1 MVLKAK
7 QHLSN
12 SIIIS
17 NVLLRSY
24 ISCLWMSDSGQDCE
38 KHNRCF
44 SRCIFSSLS
53 FLSRC
58 LWHQVC
64 SSLCPAA
71 PRKAP
76 SMVVSCPTRWSSQP
90 PINRETGFSNVLMCH
105 PPLLHYTAD
114 WVLSSLCTV
123 SPVSLA
129 LRFSWEAKYRM
140 ELKAVSVKIQTM
152 LKFTSAESLGYC

>member
-1 MVLKAK
+1 MICHFNFKFSPKQGSELCPQPLFFQNTLIWQVAPKTVTFCGTICLSLLLPLKEYNDKGNAMEAK

-24 ISCLWMSDSGQDCE
+24 ISCLRMSDSGQDCE

-71 PRKAP
+71 PRKAQ
-76 SMVVSCPTRWSSQP
+76 SMVACLQY
-90 PINRETGFSNVLMCH
+90 
-105 PPLLHYTAD
+105 HYTRCGDD
-114 WVLSSLCTV
+114 W
-123 SPVSLA
+123 
-129 LRFSWEAKYRM
+129 
-140 ELKAVSVKIQTM
+140 
-152 LKFTSAESLGYC
+152 